1 MKSKNIIG
9 SRIALFVSDPW
20 EFGTECGS
28 GPFPGIIID
37 KDGIKVLILLAS
49 KISYGGRKFP
59 ACICTPR
66 HQGKDIMDILS
77 GEKIAANMML
87 ISTNA
92 AFFSDVNRQTHCKTA
107 AVVGTI
113 EQG

>member
-20 EFGTECGS
+20 EFGTECGP
-28 GPFPGIIID
+28 GPFGGNIID

-49 KISYGGRKFP
+49 KISYSESEYS

-66 HQGKDIMDILS
+66 HQGKDIRDILS
-77 GEKIAANMML
+77 GEKVAANMML
-87 ISTNA
+87 ISMNA
-92 AFFSDVNRQTHCKTA
+92 ASFSDVNRQTHCKTA